1 MSDISGKSTAG
12 RLPPATPISVA
23 LRRRRKPQRG
33 KRCGAATLAA
43 VKSFQRQHG
52 LEVDGVVGAKTWAA
66 LEAAA
71 QTVSGKTYTVCISGL
86 NAATATYLLE
96 CYQDA
101 VCTEEMQ
108 DGDGIG

>member
-1 MSDISGKSTAG
+1 MTHLQEWLNALGSTLEADG
-12 RLPPATPISVA
+12 IF
-23 LRRRRKPQRG
+23 
-33 KRCGAATLAA
+33 GAATLAA

-52 LEVDGVVGAKTWAA
+52 LAVDGIVGAKTWAA
-66 LEAAA
+66 LEAAV
-71 QTVSGKTYTVCISGL
+71 QIVSGKTYTVCISGL
-86 NAATATYLLE
+86 DAATATYLLE